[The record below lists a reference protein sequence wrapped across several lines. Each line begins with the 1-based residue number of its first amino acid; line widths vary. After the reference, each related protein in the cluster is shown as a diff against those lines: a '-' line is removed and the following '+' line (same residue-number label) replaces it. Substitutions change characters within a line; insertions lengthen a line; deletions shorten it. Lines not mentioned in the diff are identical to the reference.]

1 MSAEYPCGNCSLEVG
16 VEASIECAICL
27 TWFHAACLGLPD
39 LIIEELGHRKDPFLC
54 TNCRPNYYNYRL
66 ALDKL
71 EKAAEIAKQ
80 ARDLDILRNEQTIQ
94 KALCP
99 SIESLLLKQLK
110 SFPDS
115 PKDLIAQELME
126 KFTEKKDLEA
136 VKVPGD
142 GNCLFHSVILA
153 LKLPAECHIALRLYA
168 AIDLISNSDLY
179 TGMELNSQL
188 GTIGVPMAEEVFAI
202 CKLDSWSSVWT
213 IAALANVLHISIETV
228 YPAVNG
234 PEEDEVLIN
243 NRCYLPMDQSFN
255 KKICIMWTRVKKRS
269 NNTFWQANH
278 FVPLIRRGDDVHDP
292 DIPDD
297 PNENDY
303 LVHDRANETHEG
315 GLSDVCSNEPE
326 DGQMNRC
333 NNTDSPISTHGMDCD
348 LTALDST
355 SNSSQEP
362 KESSGNQGSTP
373 KRELTLKE
381 LWAILNDAQIESKA
395 VSKIPLGGK
404 SNCHFVLKL
413 KNAGQRP
420 FYDDAGAW
428 NGHKSKTTKTRCVLK
443 HGIISCPAKID
454 ESQTKV
460 IVTRRYYVHKQGDY
474 RKRISSF
481 DTVPDLYVV
490 EYIGTAPEPL
500 PHGNR
505 KGTAHPYFRTDPDVI
520 EEIRNADKMATHRHV
535 YAELLEKNPL
545 NGPRNSEQVRKVRS
559 KNKIQRQL
567 TTASNL
573 AEEVFCPQDA
583 EFTSICE
590 TGTFPAKSTT
600 NHHSLY

>member
-1 MSAEYPCGNCSLEVG
+1 
-16 VEASIECAICL
+16 
-27 TWFHAACLGLPD
+27 
-39 LIIEELGHRKDPFLC
+39 
-54 TNCRPNYYNYRL
+54 
-66 ALDKL
+66 
-71 EKAAEIAKQ
+71 
-80 ARDLDILRNEQTIQ
+80 
-94 KALCP
+94 
-99 SIESLLLKQLK
+99 
-110 SFPDS
+110 
-115 PKDLIAQELME
+115 
-126 KFTEKKDLEA
+126 
-136 VKVPGD
+136 
-142 GNCLFHSVILA
+142 
-153 LKLPAECHIALRLYA
+153 
-168 AIDLISNSDLY
+168 
-179 TGMELNSQL
+179 
-188 GTIGVPMAEEVFAI
+188 
-202 CKLDSWSSVWT
+202 
-213 IAALANVLHISIETV
+213 
-228 YPAVNG
+228 
-234 PEEDEVLIN
+234 
-243 NRCYLPMDQSFN
+243 
-255 KKICIMWTRVKKRS
+255 
-269 NNTFWQANH
+269 
-278 FVPLIRRGDDVHDP
+278 
-292 DIPDD
+292 
-297 PNENDY
+297 
-303 LVHDRANETHEG
+303 
-315 GLSDVCSNEPE
+315 
-326 DGQMNRC
+326 
-333 NNTDSPISTHGMDCD
+333 
-348 LTALDST
+348 TALDST
-355 SNSSQEP
+355 SNSSQES

-500 PHGNR
+500 LHDNR
-505 KGTAHPYFRTDPDVI
+505 KRTAHPYIRTDPDVI

-573 AEEVFCPQDA
+573 PEEVLSVLKMQSSHPFVRRVLFLQNQQPIIILYTDEQIDQIKQFCSERSPIDVRTPLGIDRTFNLSSCFATVTAFKQMDVIR
-583 EFTSICE
+583 S
-590 TGTFPAKSTT
+590 TGEHSHPIIMGPIMLHWEAKEWAYMEMFYALKVALRDTT
-600 NHHSLY
+600 NNCFATLPRMTFGSDQERAIRSALHVCFPDARILTCTLHLKENLRLFLDNKGFAMKDREAINRIVFDSFGTSATTHQIDQISHSLNAYCIGLHNGEIAIRYFSDHVRPLLFEQVQCSAGVSDTNPGDWTNNNCESMNHIIKLITNWKTSKLPKLVDSLYEYVRQQTTDLERALYNEGDFMLSARNAKLAQKKSAYIALSDEDRARYFHDFLQGILPKQGRVTSRDGNLSLPNAAKLARKPGQRCRIAGARTRCRHK